1 MTGHLNGFCQNLAD
15 EAGSLVRRVA
25 AQPLRSDRFLGELL
39 RYLFVCML
47 MIAANQPE
55 TAFAAQTPGAEGY
68 VGVVLADMP
77 TGQASVYGVRGQVVV
92 ASAVLPEGPAFKAGL
107 RQGDAIITVDR
118 KRVSS
123 SQEAFNLLKMH
134 RVGEQTLIG
143 LIHLQEDGRRLEIEI
158 AVMVEPKP
166 PDYGAQANVN
176 VSNAQQQPVNARTNP
191 RETSMA
197 TRPPLQTHQGQYFRW
212 SVPTGWNA
220 RESTSGVEMSSPD
233 GLLKVDWAILLR
245 SQGSS
250 RPENFILMML
260 PKVPGYSNV
269 RLIKV
274 LGHRQQPSI
283 YPGLPWD
290 VAEMD
295 IAYQYR
301 GTPMRSTWTCGILNV
316 HGRTYDATLSGYGAP
331 EGQFDQAKLW
341 LWQVANSVTITN
353 PRQVAGND
361 TLITPKNN
369 PLDNRGLI
377 ESWRQKGLSEDRI
390 SQGRREGTMGYERM
404 KDTTTGQKWN
414 MPLESYDGA
423 AGGYRNPN
431 RPNEIL
437 QKAQPG
443 E

>member
-1 MTGHLNGFCQNLAD
+1 MTGQLNSFSKN
-15 EAGSLVRRVA
+15 

-55 TAFAAQTPGAEGY
+55 TVFATSAPGAEGY
-68 VGVVLADMP
+68 IGVVLNDIP
-77 TGQASVYGVRGQVVV
+77 TDQASAYGLRGQAVV
-92 ASAVLPEGPAFKAGL
+92 ASAVLPEGPAFKSGL
-107 RQGDAIITVDR
+107 RQGDAIITIDR
-118 KRVSS
+118 NRVSN
-123 SQEAFNLLKMH
+123 SQEALKLLKMH
-134 RVGEQTLIG
+134 RTGEQTLIG

-158 AVMVEPKP
+158 AVIVEPKP
-166 PDYGAQANVN
+166 PGYGAQPHGQAG
-176 VSNAQQQPVNARTNP
+176 NAQQLPINAGAPTTTSP
-191 RETSMA
+191 REASVA
-197 TRPPLQTHQGQYFRW
+197 ARPPLQTHQGQYFRW

-220 RESTSGVEMSSPD
+220 RESTSGVEMSSSD

-245 SQGSS
+245 SPGSS
-250 RPENFILMML
+250 RPENFVLIML
-260 PKVPGYSNV
+260 PKIPGYSNI

-274 LGHRQQPSI
+274 LGHRKQPSI
-283 YPGLPWD
+283 YPGLSWD

-301 GTPMRSTWTCGILNV
+301 GIPMRSTWTCGILNIQ
-316 HGRTYDATLSGYGAP
+316 GRTYDATLSGYGAP